1 MLKSLYDRVFKAAES
16 SNAPYW
22 LAIVSFAESS
32 FFPIPPD
39 VMLAPMAMAKP
50 HRAMWYALI
59 CTIASVLGALLGYA
73 IGAFA
78 YESIG
83 SLIVSPAKL
92 DQFRAWYQD
101 WGAALI
107 LVKGVLPIPFKLI
120 TIASGVA
127 GYSLFW
133 FVILCLITRGARFF
147 AVAGLFN
154 YLGPT
159 GRQIIEQNAT
169 AVTVGVVAAVIGGFV
184 LIHYLG

>member
-16 SNAPYW
+16 PHAPYW
-22 LAIVSFAESS
+22 LAVVSFAESS

-50 HRAMWYALI
+50 QRAMWFAFI
-59 CTIASVLGALLGYA
+59 CTIASVAGGLLGYA

-78 YESIG
+78 YETIG
-83 SLIVSPAKL
+83 SLIISASKIE
-92 DQFRAWYQD
+92 QFRAWYAD
-101 WGAALI
+101 YGAMLI

-127 GYSLFW
+127 GYNLFW
-133 FVILCLITRGARFF
+133 FTVLCLVTRGARFF

-154 YLGPT
+154 YLGPS
-159 GRQIIEQNAT
+159 GRQMIERNAT
-169 AVTVGVVAAVIGGFV
+169 LVTVLLVAAIVGGFV
-184 LIHYLG
+184 LIKFIG